1 MVNLNSRLAYY
12 RDCYKE
18 DSSDLNLWN
27 LLKLK
32 KEDCLLLQGCD
43 DLGAGFLPRLPIPA
57 DFAEQMIKRV
67 EVYQRERVLLYA
79 SFIFVGKLEINGE
92 IKSVVSPLL
101 FNEAEIELDN
111 GDYYFSASQETMQ
124 INEPLTQ
131 LLKPESNNPPSSQ
144 ECCFVQNPSL
154 WASWLKDSPVDID
167 SLTLLNFPR
176 LAETQQIKQAVK
188 SGINVLLPASM
199 LVFIE
204 RSASSRGVLH
214 EIETIIDT
222 KQYSS
227 ALLNLF
233 EPQAGAQADKLL
245 KYDYLP
251 GLLSSAQKKVI
262 SIAANAAVGCT
273 SGPPGTGKSY
283 TIAAAAAEHMARG
296 ESVLIV
302 ANNDSALDVIAQ
314 KLDVTFGLG
323 DISIRAGQKVFL
335 KKLKSY
341 VADLLSGYFSD
352 QQLINPADSELQLH
366 KLNKKLNGLEKQFV
380 KFCRAAIVR
389 GQRLRGFELR
399 EQIWLKKL
407 YLSFAGRGIRELF
420 KLWHALDVVNQEQ
433 IHRENLARSYLNELK
448 NLNLQRLIETQ
459 RKSLQAFNKAI
470 RSRTSKRQFEL
481 FDQIEYTSFFS
492 AFPVWLVSI
501 NALHRVLPLKA
512 QMFDLVIIDEAT
524 QCNISSCLPAL
535 YRAKRVMVVGD
546 AKQLRHY
553 SFLARSKELQ
563 LMTRHNLTEQTPGV
577 VSYRD
582 NSILDLTLAAVVSH
596 KQTAFLDEHFRSKPE
611 LINFSNSMFYRNK
624 LKIMQHRPC
633 TSSGHLNVQRT
644 GGCRDKSGINKIEA
658 AEVIKAVTV
667 QIKKDAQTGVIHSLG
682 IISPFRHQAEYLAK
696 QISLNFNESEI
707 SKHSIRAATPFG
719 FQGEERDIIYI
730 SFAVDNNSRRAA
742 VYLNKADVFN
752 VTVTRARQLQTVFL
766 SIDENLL
773 ADNNLLKSYINSIHE
788 FEVKHMANSELDEFQ
803 QAVIKVLDKLGIE
816 HWPGYT
822 IAGTEA
828 DILCRCNGQYLAL
841 DLVGYPGPWADYFE
855 LNSYKL
861 FKRAGIDILPL
872 SYGLWVIDKQ
882 ACVEQI
888 LSKLNMP
895 LNVLPIQEAVERE

>member
-1 MVNLNSRLAYY
+1 MNLNSRLAYY

-32 KEDCLLLQGCD
+32 KEDCLLLQGSD

-57 DFAEQMIKRV
+57 DFAEQMSKRV

-92 IKSVVSPLL
+92 MKSVVSPLL
-101 FNEAEIELDN
+101 FNEAEIEQDN
-111 GDYYFSASQETMQ
+111 DDYYFSVSRESVQ

-131 LLKPESNNPPSSQ
+131 LLKPESNNIPSSR
-144 ECCFVQNPSL
+144 ECGFLYQPSL
-154 WASWLKDSPVDID
+154 WTSWLKDSPLDID
-167 SLTLLNFPR
+167 SLGLLNFPK
-176 LAETQQIKQAVK
+176 LAEMPQIKQAVK
-188 SGINVLLPASM
+188 GGRNVLLPASM

-214 EIETIIDT
+214 EIETIIES
-222 KQYSS
+222 QQQSA

-233 EPQAGAQADKLL
+233 EPQAVGQTDKLL

-251 GLLSSAQKKVI
+251 GLLSSAQKKVL
-262 SIAANAAVGCT
+262 SIAANASIGCT

-283 TIAAAAAEHMARG
+283 TIAAVAAEHMARG
-296 ESVLIV
+296 ESVLI
-302 ANNDSALDVIAQ
+302 AADNDSALDVIAH

-341 VADLLSGYFSD
+341 VADLLSGYFTEQD
-352 QQLINPADSELQLH
+352 LKNPADSEQQLQ
-366 KLNKKLNGLEKQFV
+366 KLNKKLERLEKQFV

-389 GQRLRGFELR
+389 GQRLRGFEQR
-399 EQIWLKKL
+399 EQLWFKKV
-407 YLSFAGRGIRELF
+407 YLSFARRGIRELV
-420 KLWHALDVVNQEQ
+420 KQWQVLEDVNEQ
-433 IHRENLARSYLNELK
+433 QMHREALSRSYLSELK
-448 NLNLQRLIETQ
+448 NLNLQKLIETQ

-481 FDQIEYTSFFS
+481 FDEIEYRPFFS
-492 AFPVWLVSI
+492 AFPVWLASL

-512 QMFDLVIIDEAT
+512 QMFDLLIIDEAT

-546 AKQLRHY
+546 TKQLRHY
-553 SFLARSKELQ
+553 SFLARAKEQQ
-563 LMTRHNLTEQTPGV
+563 LLSRHNLTEQMPGV

-582 NSILDLTLAAVVSH
+582 NSILDLTLAAVASH
-596 KQTAFLDEHFRSKPE
+596 KQVAFLDEHFRSKPE
-611 LINFSNSMFYRNK
+611 LINFSNTMFYQNK

-633 TSSGHLNVQRT
+633 TTSGHLLVHRSC
-644 GGCRDKSGINKIEA
+644 GCRDRSGINKVEA
-658 AEVIKAVTV
+658 AEVIKAVTA
-667 QIKKDAQTGVIHSLG
+667 QINKDAQTGVIHSLG

-696 QISLNFNESEI
+696 QISLNLSESDI
-707 SKHSIRAATPFG
+707 LKHNIRAATPFG

-752 VTVTRARQLQTVFL
+752 VTVTRARQLQRLFL
-766 SIDENLL
+766 SLDENQLP
-773 ADNNLLKSYINSIHE
+773 DNSLLKSYINSVNE
-788 FEVKHMANSELDEFQ
+788 FEVRHTAKNELDKFQ
-803 QAVIKVLDKLGIE
+803 RAVIKLLDELGID

-822 IAGTEA
+822 VAGTEA
-828 DILCRCNGQYLAL
+828 DILCRSNGRYLAL
-841 DLVGYPGPWADYFE
+841 DLIGYPGPWTDYFE

-861 FKRAGIDILPL
+861 FKRAGIDILPV
-872 SYGLWVIDKQ
+872 SYGLWIADKQ

-888 LSKLNMP
+888 LSKLDMP
-895 LNVLPIQEAVERE
+895 PEQETALL